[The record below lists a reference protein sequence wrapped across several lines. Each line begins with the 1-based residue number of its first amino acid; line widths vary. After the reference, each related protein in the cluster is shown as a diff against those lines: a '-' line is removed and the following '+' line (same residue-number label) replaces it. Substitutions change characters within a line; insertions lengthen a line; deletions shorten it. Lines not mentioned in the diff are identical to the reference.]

1 MKDILSSFNLH
12 FSCAVFFLL
21 IAYCP
26 AVDYRCDWFVTI
38 LPLLVLIYSIA
49 KKMGLPALTKL
60 LLVAFLYSLFEY
72 WVMHRQVDFVT
83 EIRNHMMAFTPLL
96 LCVYFDKEYSR
107 KTALAFIQISLILV
121 LITSITTIL
130 GLDVYPDASRK
141 LASRGNKLLVDI
153 WYQMNIGG
161 FDFIYS
167 LVLLLPITYWMI
179 QRSDKKFK
187 IVNTIIF
194 IIELYCIYKSSY
206 TTALVMSLIS
216 LCMVIVNIQP
226 HLKPFFYFLGSV
238 FFLLSGTGALSD
250 MILWLSTQVESSY
263 VADRLL
269 QLSMV
274 LNGTDVNDIGT
285 ESTNDRLVLYKTA
298 LDSFLSSP
306 IWGNNISTFN
316 KELLAGHSVVLD
328 TLAGAGLIGIVF
340 VIVIFKKLFKSTV
353 TRVNN
358 KVSSFVVIPW
368 VMFIAISAGNP
379 SAFLLLYMVIF
390 TFSSL
395 VQRVEFEENQE
406 YE

>member
-194 IIELYCIYKSSY
+194 IIEL
-206 TTALVMSLIS
+206 
-216 LCMVIVNIQP
+216 P
-226 HLKPFFYFLGSV
+226 G
-238 FFLLSGTGALSD
+238 
-250 MILWLSTQVESSY
+250 
-263 VADRLL
+263 
-269 QLSMV
+269 
-274 LNGTDVNDIGT
+274 
-285 ESTNDRLVLYKTA
+285 
-298 LDSFLSSP
+298 
-306 IWGNNISTFN
+306 
-316 KELLAGHSVVLD
+316 
-328 TLAGAGLIGIVF
+328 
-340 VIVIFKKLFKSTV
+340 
-353 TRVNN
+353 
-358 KVSSFVVIPW
+358 
-368 VMFIAISAGNP
+368 
-379 SAFLLLYMVIF
+379 
-390 TFSSL
+390 
-395 VQRVEFEENQE
+395 
-406 YE
+406 

>member
-1 MKDILSSFNLH
+1 
-12 FSCAVFFLL
+12 
-21 IAYCP
+21 
-26 AVDYRCDWFVTI
+26 
-38 LPLLVLIYSIA
+38 
-49 KKMGLPALTKL
+49 
-60 LLVAFLYSLFEY
+60 
-72 WVMHRQVDFVT
+72 
-83 EIRNHMMAFTPLL
+83 
-96 LCVYFDKEYSR
+96 
-107 KTALAFIQISLILV
+107 
-121 LITSITTIL
+121 
-130 GLDVYPDASRK
+130 
-141 LASRGNKLLVDI
+141 
-153 WYQMNIGG
+153 
-161 FDFIYS
+161 
-167 LVLLLPITYWMI
+167 
-179 QRSDKKFK
+179 
-187 IVNTIIF
+187 
-194 IIELYCIYKSSY
+194 
-206 TTALVMSLIS
+206 
-216 LCMVIVNIQP
+216 
-226 HLKPFFYFLGSV
+226 
-238 FFLLSGTGALSD
+238 

-306 IWGNNISTFN
+306 IWGNNIFTFN